1 MPISLRMPPV
11 LRPQVGG
18 ARQVEVSGA
27 TLREAL
33 DDLFAQFPA
42 VRDQIVDAEGQINRF
57 VNVYV
62 SNEDVRLG
70 QGLET
75 PVPDGSTVIVL
86 PAMAGGSVFP
96 PNVCR
101 GGGDVLSAIGG
112 TPLVELPNLRPAGG
126 ARIWSKLEML
136 NPSGSI
142 KDRVALSMIES
153 AEAQG
158 LLSPGQTIIEPTSGN
173 TGIAL
178 AMICAVKGY
187 KFRAVMP
194 ESATTERIQQIS
206 MYGAEIVFSPG
217 ELGSNGGVALAR
229 ELAAADPSLYM
240 PFQYANPENPNAH
253 YRTTGPEIIEA
264 LDGQVDAFVAGL
276 GTGGTLMGTG
286 RALREANPEV
296 QIIAAE
302 PLQGESVM
310 GLRSLE
316 DGYTPEILDI
326 TQLNRKL
333 LVTNTESV
341 QAMRDLLR
349 HEGIW
354 VGVSCGAAFSVARRV
369 AAELEPDQNVVTVF
383 ADGGAR
389 YASANLFNE
398 TEGEDLEELMEDRLW
413 W

>member
-18 ARQVEVSGA
+18 ARQVEVTGA

-194 ESATTERIQQIS
+194 ESATPERIQQIS

>member
-70 QGLET
+70 QGLDT

-194 ESATTERIQQIS
+194 ESATPERIQQIS

-326 TQLNRKL
+326 TQLTRKL

>member
-194 ESATTERIQQIS
+194 ESATPERIQQIS

-341 QAMRDLLR
+341 QALRDLLR